1 MSSKETF
8 TQISP
13 SEFFYRNRDL
23 AGFSNPTRSLY
34 TAVRE
39 FVENSLD
46 ACDQKGILADVHM
59 SIKAVDAEKPDPK
72 QYILTVRDN
81 GPGIESNHVPLAFGT
96 VLYGS
101 KFGLK
106 QARGM
111 FGLGATMAILYGQI
125 TTNKPVVVKSSTDG
139 KIQDEYEMLLDI
151 QKNKPVILKHETKE
165 VSKSGLSVSICLEGD
180 YAKAGTKI
188 RDYVYQTSLITPYAT
203 ITFDDPKGEKY
214 RYTKVIRTMPPS
226 PTIIRPHPHGI
237 DVETIRRMLL
247 DTNYQIPAVD
257 NNMILKVRKELGLA
271 NKNLS
276 HSEIMDKTQKKW
288 KTLTRPVRIIMALMS
303 FLKMDFEKLSK
314 TTIEEI
320 EAGMVEACR
329 DTGVSLVG
337 GETADMPDTYLPGEH
352 DLVGVITGV
361 AEKDKIITGETIQP
375 GDVVLGL
382 PASGLHTN
390 GYSLARKLFFEIG
403 GYDVNDTIPELEK
416 SVGLTLLEP
425 HINYTNHVFGVLDK
439 EIGVKGIA
447 HITGGGLVE
456 NIPRILPDGC
466 CVEIHRGSWPG
477 VPIFNV
483 MQSIGNVD
491 ENEMY
496 RTFNMGIGMI
506 IIAAPDQVNSIKKI
520 IDVHEV
526 GFVVAGGNQVNI
538 I

>member
-1 MSSKETF
+1 MDYKSAGVDIDAGNESVERIKKGVQSTF
-8 TQISP
+8 TTNVLTGLGS
-13 SEFFYRNRDL
+13 F
-23 AGFSNPTRSLY
+23 GSLY
-34 TAVRE
+34 DLKSILDDY
-39 FVENSLD
+39 ENPVLV
-46 ACDQKGILADVHM
+46 Q
-59 SIKAVDAEKPDPK
+59 SI
-72 QYILTVRDN
+72 
-81 GPGIESNHVPLAFGT
+81 
-96 VLYGS
+96 
-101 KFGLK
+101 
-106 QARGM
+106 
-111 FGLGATMAILYGQI
+111 
-125 TTNKPVVVKSSTDG
+125 DG
-139 KIQDEYEMLLDI
+139 
-151 QKNKPVILKHETKE
+151 V
-165 VSKSGLSVSICLEGD
+165 
-180 YAKAGTKI
+180 GTKAI
-188 RDYVYQTSLITPYAT
+188 IARKLGKFNTIGVDLLSACANDILVMGARPLTFLDYIANDKL
-203 ITFDDPKGEKY
+203 
-214 RYTKVIRTMPPS
+214 MP
-226 PTIIRPHPHGI
+226 
-237 DVETIRRMLL
+237 D
-247 DTNYQIPAVD
+247 
-257 NNMILKVRKELGLA
+257 
-271 NKNLS
+271 
-276 HSEIMDKTQKKW
+276 
-288 KTLTRPVRIIMALMS
+288 
-303 FLKMDFEKLSK
+303 
-314 TTIEEI
+314 TIEEI
-320 EAGMVEACR
+320 VAGMVQACR

-337 GETADMPDTYLPGEH
+337 GEMAEMPDTYLPGEH

-361 AEKDKIITGETIQP
+361 VEKDKIITGEAIHP

-382 PASGLHTN
+382 LSSGLHTN

-520 IDVHEV
+520 IDVHEI
-526 GFVVAGGNQVNI
+526 GFVVAGENQVNI